1 MRSRQV
7 FLYQHSVAPFIYYL
21 LPTNN
26 SYTSA
31 ATRSGGLHD
40 IHVSKVGELSFMVP
54 PLPVF
59 RHQISWWTYLEFST
73 MSSPLSGNIS
83 PQISLMP
90 DGPSSGKMI
99 NLLIGIH
106 TFQSAASD
114 ETRPEAVPAATL

>member
-90 DGPSSGKMI
+90 DGPCSGKMI

-114 ETRPEAVPAATL
+114 ETRPEAVPAATF